1 MAGRCQHRKRDGGR
15 CGGRAGA
22 SGFCNFH
29 DPAQAGAQARGRKAA
44 GRSRARN
51 HQAAALPAG
60 TPDVPLSTMREV
72 AQALAA
78 TFNHVRKGALDP
90 RAGNCLAVL
99 GGQLLKALERGGLE
113 ERLAAVERV
122 LAEGRGLP

>member
-1 MAGRCQHRKRDGGR
+1 MAQCQRRKRDGGR
-15 CGGRAGA
+15 CKGRASA
-22 SGFCNFH
+22 SGYCPIH
-29 DPAQAGAQARGRKAA
+29 DPANAAGFARGRKA
-44 GRSRARN
+44 GTRARN
-51 HQAAALPAG
+51 RKSPVLPADA
-60 TPDVPLSTMREV
+60 PDVPLSTMREV

-113 ERLAAVERV
+113 ERLAAVEAA
-122 LAEGRGLP
+122 LAEGRVT